1 MGCYFSKESET
12 NTVPG
17 CLPDLENLET
27 VKKKLADTLS
37 AHYEL
42 ILF

>member
-17 CLPDLENLET
+17 CLPDLENLEIEQPNLENLE
-27 VKKKLADTLS
+27 KAKN
-37 AHYEL
+37 
-42 ILF
+42 